1 MKMCGRRQMNSLT
14 LFYLLILLVMCGHV
28 IFGREGALNYSDSE
42 IECVTRVR
50 YFANAAGVVS

>member
-1 MKMCGRRQMNSLT
+1 MNSLT

-50 YFANAAGVVS
+50 YFTNAAGVVS